1 MRALVRIGFFFVV
14 VSLAGVG
21 VSRAQQPNAAP
32 PELPSRWMMTF
43 SRYEPQ
49 GWNNCA
55 PATLTNALSYF
66 GYTERQGRAAS
77 WLKPNYEDKNVSPWQ
92 MVEFVNTQLPELEV
106 YAKVRYGGTLD
117 TLRALIANNFPV
129 IIELG
134 YDPEPQRLGW
144 MGHYLLMTGYDDA
157 TRQFTT
163 SDSYLGNNTV
173 YRYDEVMKFWQHFN
187 YVYIVLY
194 EWQREEQLL
203 ALLGPDADEQMNIL
217 NALQIARSEAI
228 ANNADAFAWF
238 NMGTNFVKLGM
249 YPEAAIAYD
258 EARKWGLPFR
268 MLWYQFGPFEAYYH
282 VGRYDDMIV
291 LAQQNLNDGG
301 GQYVEETFYYGGLA
315 RLGRGETER
324 AISNFNAALQFNPN
338 FTPAREALN
347 RAQER

>member
-1 MRALVRIGFFFVV
+1 MRLLVRLCALIV
-14 VSLAGVG
+14 VSAVG
-21 VSRAQQPNAAP
+21 AAVGSAQPSA
-32 PELPSRWMMTF
+32 ELPARWTMSF

-66 GYTERQGRAAS
+66 GYTDRQTRAAS

-92 MVEFVNTQLPELEV
+92 IVEFVNTQIPELEV

-117 TLRALIANNFPV
+117 RLRALIANNFPV

-157 TRQFTT
+157 KREFTT
-163 SDSYLGNNTV
+163 SDSYRGANVV
-173 YRYDEVMKFWQHFN
+173 YSYDEIMKFWKHFN

-194 EWQREEQLL
+194 EWQREQALL
-203 ALLGPDADEQMNIL
+203 ALLGPDADEQTNIL

-249 YPEAAIAYD
+249 YAEAAIAYD

-301 GQYVEETFYYGGLA
+301 GQYVEETYYYGGLA
-315 RLGRGETER
+315 RLARGETER

-347 RAQER
+347 RARGQ